1 MNVSYVWE
9 RVSYILWLNKEIIN
23 LTDSEIKKS
32 WFHLYFIYYS
42 SLNKAES
49 SSI

>member
-1 MNVSYVWE
+1 MNASYVWE
-9 RVSYILWLNKEIIN
+9 RVSYILWLNKEITD

-32 WFHLYFIYYS
+32 WFYLCFACYS
-42 SLNKAES
+42 SLNNVES